1 MVIEESIEESSTY
14 NNTIIDN
21 ISEPLIIFNTDTQII
36 QYINNGFVNSFKKTP
51 LSVNE
56 TRKKF
61 LRK

>member
-14 NNTIIDN
+14 NNTIFDN

-36 QYINNGFVNSFKKTP
+36 QYINNGFVNSFEKTP